1 MRRVLAAL
9 VLLFAVLT
17 LASVLGRGGGKSSTI
32 VPSLAA
38 PSGAGGV
45 ASAAAAGHTSASTPA
60 GGAPLTLRAHG
71 SSFELSSILNVSA
84 PAPPEPRPAPGPGIE
99 PLPPVQPGPPV
110 ADGALQTSAIDA
122 SPSVS
127 FTFDGLGNDDNNALT
142 GFVVNPPDV
151 SGDVGPSHYVETLN
165 SILAVYNRSGAKVL
179 GPVLLK
185 SLWQGFAG
193 SPPCKT
199 HNDGDPVVLYDQISN
214 RWVITQFS
222 LQFFS
227 DHVVTD
233 ECVAVSKNGDPTGA
247 YWIYDFAI
255 SPTLFADYPKL
266 GVWPDGYYL
275 TFNDFADNGPS
286 YSFVG
291 VSAVVLERSKML
303 TGAVPIAWKFDTS
316 YPTDPAF
323 TVLPADY
330 DGRRLP
336 PGKAPNVMLDEETN
350 ALGVREFH
358 ADFANTANMSFTKV
372 ATLSVPAFD
381 DNMCNFVRNC
391 IPQKN
396 TTNKLDAV
404 SGRLMHRLAYRN
416 NGSYQSLVVA
426 HTVDTGGDH
435 AGVRW
440 YELRKTGSN
449 AWTVNQASTFNPDAT
464 HRWMP
469 SAAMDGNQNIAV
481 GYSASSATL
490 FPGIRYAA
498 RLRTDPSNTLQT
510 EATMFAGAGS
520 QLTGLFSGDGSNRWG
535 DYTTMSVDP
544 VDDCTF
550 WYANEDYP
558 ASSNYAWD
566 TRVGTFRFPSC
577 IGISSFSPGSALP
590 GTQVTI
596 NGVGFSAKP
605 QIKFGGLVSPSVTLV
620 SPTQV
625 KAVVPD
631 GVQPAQISAILGGN
645 TGLSA
650 TNFKPT
656 LSIFSFSPLSG
667 TAGATVTIKGIGFNA
682 SSRVKFAGASPVAPV
697 TFSASTLT
705 VTVPA
710 AAATGKISVTN
721 TTAPVG
727 TVTSVQSFTRT

>member
-1 MRRVLAAL
+1 MRRVLVGLILTFAA
-9 VLLFAVLT
+9 LT
-17 LASVLGRGGGKSSTI
+17 LATVLGRGGDSTTV
-32 VPSLAA
+32 VPVPAA
-38 PSGAGGV
+38 PSGVGGQTSSAGGR
-45 ASAAAAGHTSASTPA
+45 AAASPAA
-60 GGAPLTLRAHG
+60 GGAPVALRALG
-71 SSFELSSILNVSA
+71 VSPELSSFLRV
-84 PAPPEPRPAPGPGIE
+84 PGPPPGEPRAAPGPEID
-99 PLPPVQPGPPV
+99 PLPPLPQGTPV
-110 ADGALQTSAIDA
+110 ADGALQTDTIAA

-127 FTFDGLGNDDNNALT
+127 FTFDGLGNTDNEALQ
-142 GFVVNPPDV
+142 GGIVNIPPDV
-151 SGDVGPSHYVETLN
+151 SGDVGPTHYVETLN
-165 SILAVYNRSGAKVL
+165 KTMAVYNRSGVKVL
-179 GPVLLK
+179 GPVLVN

-214 RWVITQFS
+214 RWVITQFA

-233 ECVAVSKNGDPTGA
+233 ECVAVSKTGNPTGA

-255 SPTLFADYPKL
+255 SPTLFADYPKV

-275 TFNDFADNGPS
+275 TFNNFADNGPS

-291 VSAVVLERSKML
+291 ISAVVLQRSKML
-303 TGAVPIAWKFDTS
+303 SGAAPIAWKFDTS
-316 YPTDPAF
+316 YPSNPAF
-323 TVLPADY
+323 SFLPSDY

-336 PGKAPNVMLDEETN
+336 PGKAPNVMLVEGTN
-350 ALGVREFH
+350 SLGVWEFH
-358 ADFANTANMSFTKV
+358 ADFANTANMSFTNIGS
-372 ATLSVPAFD
+372 LGVPAFD
-381 DNMCNFVRNC
+381 DNMCNFFRNC

-396 TTNKLDAV
+396 TTNKLDAI

-426 HTVDTGGDH
+426 HTVDSGGDH

-449 AWTVNQASTFNPDAT
+449 PWVVNQASTFNPDAT

-469 SAAMDGNQNIAV
+469 SAGMDGNQNIAV
-481 GYSASSATL
+481 GYSASSGSL
-490 FPGIRYAA
+490 FPAIRYAA
-498 RLRTDPSNTLQT
+498 RLRTDAPNTLQA

-520 QLTGLFSGDGSNRWG
+520 QLAGLFGGDGPNRWG

-566 TRVGTFRFPSC
+566 TRIGTFRFPSC
-577 IGISSFSPGSALP
+577 IGISSFTPGSGLP
-590 GTQVTI
+590 GSQVTI

-631 GVQPAQISAILGGN
+631 GVQPAQVSAILGGN

-650 TNFKPT
+650 NKFTPT

-667 TAGATVTIKGIGFNA
+667 TAGTTVTIKGIGFNA
-682 SSRVKFAGASPVAPV
+682 SSRVKFTGASLVVPA
-697 TFSASTLT
+697 TFSANTLT

-710 AAATGKISVTN
+710 AAATGKIQVTN

-727 TVTSVQSFTRT
+727 TVTSVQTFTRT